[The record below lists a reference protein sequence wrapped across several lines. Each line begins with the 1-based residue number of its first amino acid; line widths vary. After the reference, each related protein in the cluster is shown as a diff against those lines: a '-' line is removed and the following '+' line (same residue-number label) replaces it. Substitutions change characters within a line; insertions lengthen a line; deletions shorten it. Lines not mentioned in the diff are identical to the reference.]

1 MFLGG
6 MGIIW
11 ILILVGIAVLFKE
24 SFQKKAES
32 VVKSQ
37 GSALEILK
45 QKYARGE
52 IDRKDFE
59 QKKRDLL

>member
-1 MFLGG
+1 MFIGG

-11 ILILVGIAVLFKE
+11 ILILVGVAVLFKE
-24 SFQKKAES
+24 SFQKKEEG

-52 IDRKDFE
+52 IDRKEFE